1 MSYDFDPESGPDA
14 DSFNVIDIGQFSS
27 KKEAEDNW
35 RDILSKD
42 QWAYQC
48 LEHPQMQLLNWQ
60 EIYLLIYTMLT
71 GKSPMP
77 LDKKELPIC

>member
-42 QWAYQC
+42 QWAY
-48 LEHPQMQLLNWQ
+48 
-60 EIYLLIYTMLT
+60 
-71 GKSPMP
+71 
-77 LDKKELPIC
+77 